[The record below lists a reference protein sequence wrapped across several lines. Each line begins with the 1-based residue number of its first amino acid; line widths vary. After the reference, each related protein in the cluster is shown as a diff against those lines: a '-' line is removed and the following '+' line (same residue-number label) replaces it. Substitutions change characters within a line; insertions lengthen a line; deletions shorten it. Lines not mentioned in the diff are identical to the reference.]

1 MEYRK
6 FGKLKWKVSA
16 LGFGT
21 MRLPIFNNNLSSIN
35 EEEAIKMIRY
45 ALDHGVNYIDTAY
58 YYHGGNSERVVGKA
72 LKGYREKVK
81 VATKMPTWE
90 KKSKAYFEKVFND
103 QLAKLQTDH
112 IDFYLLHSLNKQF
125 WTKIKNSDYFDWAEK
140 KIDENKIGYLGF
152 SFHDQYEI
160 FQDILDYYKKWTF
173 CQIQYNYMDQNYQA
187 GIRGLKYATNKGLA
201 VVIMEPIAGGLLA
214 IKPPQEITDIW
225 EKSNKKRTPAEWALN
240 WVWNQ
245 PEVSVVLSGMSTVEQ
260 VIENVKAANHSGPN
274 ILTEKELKIIF
285 EVQKKYQGFGFIGCT
300 GCKYCMPCP
309 QNVDIPNIFSL
320 TNEFYKNIGQNDVQE
335 KIKNRY
341 QMEIPQASRPEK
353 CEQCGECEQKCP
365 QNLPIRNL
373 LKRVKKNF

>member
-140 KIDENKIGYLGF
+140 K
-152 SFHDQYEI
+152 
-160 FQDILDYYKKWTF
+160 
-173 CQIQYNYMDQNYQA
+173 
-187 GIRGLKYATNKGLA
+187 
-201 VVIMEPIAGGLLA
+201 
-214 IKPPQEITDIW
+214 
-225 EKSNKKRTPAEWALN
+225 
-240 WVWNQ
+240 
-245 PEVSVVLSGMSTVEQ
+245 
-260 VIENVKAANHSGPN
+260 
-274 ILTEKELKIIF
+274 
-285 EVQKKYQGFGFIGCT
+285 
-300 GCKYCMPCP
+300 
-309 QNVDIPNIFSL
+309 
-320 TNEFYKNIGQNDVQE
+320 
-335 KIKNRY
+335 NR
-341 QMEIPQASRPEK
+341 
-353 CEQCGECEQKCP
+353 
-365 QNLPIRNL
+365 
-373 LKRVKKNF
+373 